1 MRFVRI
7 LGKLLI
13 SVGFGVLMFV
23 AWTLWGTGIYT
34 SQQQDLLEQEF
45 ADAPPVVLDASNEV
59 PESYQPG
66 AGKHAFRMEIPAID
80 FDQIVVEG
88 VGTDELKKGPG
99 HYPDC
104 RPGFEKPLCTPFEE
118 VWPGEEGR
126 VIVSGHRTTFGAPF
140 YDIDKLKRGDRIV
153 TETKWGEYTYEVTI
167 KTIVEPDSPLV
178 VIDTRQDDSREP
190 ELVLTTCNPRFSA
203 AERLIVYAEL
213 ST

>member
-1 MRFVRI
+1 MGYVRI
-7 LGKLLI
+7 VGKLFI
-13 SVGFGVLMFV
+13 SLGCGVLMFV
-23 AWTLWGTGIYT
+23 AWTLWGTGLYT

-45 ADAPPVVLDASNEV
+45 ADAPPVILDSNDEV
-59 PESYQPG
+59 PESYQPTP
-66 AGKHAFRMEIPAID
+66 GKHAFKMRIPALD
-80 FDQIVVEG
+80 FEQIVVEG

-126 VIVSGHRTTFGAPF
+126 VIVSGHRTTYGAPF

-153 TETKWGEYTYEVTI
+153 TETDWGEYTYEVTT
-167 KTIVEPDSPLV
+167 KTIVQPDSPLV

-213 ST
+213 VT

>member
-1 MRFVRI
+1 MRYVRI
-7 LGKLLI
+7 IGKLFI
-13 SVGFGVLMFV
+13 SLGCGVLMFV
-23 AWTLWGTGIYT
+23 AWTLWGTGLYT
-34 SQQQDLLEQEF
+34 AQQQDLLEQEF
-45 ADAPPVVLDASNEV
+45 ADAPPVILDSNDEV
-59 PESYQPG
+59 PESYQPRPG
-66 AGKHAFRMEIPAID
+66 QHAFKMTIPTLD
-80 FDQIVVEG
+80 FEQVVVEG

-118 VWPGEEGR
+118 VWPGEDGR
-126 VIVSGHRTTFGAPF
+126 VVVSGHRTTYGAPF

-153 TETKWGEYTYEVTI
+153 AETDWGEYTYEVTI

-213 ST
+213 VT